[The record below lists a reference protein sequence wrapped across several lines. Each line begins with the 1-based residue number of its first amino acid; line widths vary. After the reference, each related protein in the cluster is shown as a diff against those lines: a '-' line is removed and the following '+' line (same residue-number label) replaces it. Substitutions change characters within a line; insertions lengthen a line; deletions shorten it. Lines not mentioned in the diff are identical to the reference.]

1 MAELTIDPA
10 SIRKALDDFVS
21 SYKPSDTPTQEVGYV
36 ATAGDG
42 IAHVTGLPGCM
53 ANELLT
59 FEDGTLG
66 LAFNLDA
73 REIGVVILGD
83 FAGIEEG
90 QEVRRTGE
98 VLSVPVGDGYLG
110 RVVDPLG
117 KPLDGLGE
125 IQGIEGRRILEAQA
139 PDVMHRHPVDEP
151 LSTGLKAIDAMT
163 PIGRGQRQ
171 LIIGDRQTGKTAI
184 AIDTI
189 INQKANWESG
199 DPKKQVRCIYA
210 VSYTHL
216 TLPTTSRV

>member
-98 VLSVPVGDGYLG
+98 VLSVMRDLAREGMTML
-110 RVVDPLG
+110 VVTHEMAFARDVSNHVVFMS
-117 KPLDGLGE
+117 
-125 IQGIEGRRILEAQA
+125 EGVICE
-139 PDVMHRHPVDEP
+139 E
-151 LSTGLKAIDAMT
+151 
-163 PIGRGQRQ
+163 
-171 LIIGDRQTGKTAI
+171 
-184 AIDTI
+184 
-189 INQKANWESG
+189 G
-199 DPKKQVRCIYA
+199 DPQAVFEHPKQAR
-210 VSYTHL
+210 TQEFL
-216 TLPTTSRV
+216 SRFLNK